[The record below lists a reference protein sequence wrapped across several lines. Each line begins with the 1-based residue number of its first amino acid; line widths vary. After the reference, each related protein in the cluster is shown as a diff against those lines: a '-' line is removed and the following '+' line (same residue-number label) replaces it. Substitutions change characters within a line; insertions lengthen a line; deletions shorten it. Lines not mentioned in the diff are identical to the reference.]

1 MTKRNTKQS
10 KWSLSQQ
17 DAERL
22 IKEIKKSVDRLV
34 IMPAPGEQNRQF
46 HVRSE
51 SDDEDFTIALF
62 RGKRNPNKHSIAARI
77 THSEVVLMRLCVEGT
92 PHTNPGGSKIGRTHL
107 HVYHEGVDDR
117 VAYPIDIDSPDFV
130 EDTVML
136 LDRFHVVRK
145 PNFQEGIEGTA

>member
-1 MTKRNTKQS
+1 M
-10 KWSLSQQ
+10 
-17 DAERL
+17 RL
-22 IKEIKKSVDRLV
+22 IERTPPTLEPHVPPTAHQRDTT
-34 IMPAPGEQNRQF
+34 APPPRQPLA
-46 HVRSE
+46 
-51 SDDEDFTIALF
+51 TP
-62 RGKRNPNKHSIAARI
+62 PND
-77 THSEVVLMRLCVEGT
+77 TTVLIRDNQLCVEGT
-92 PHTNPGGSKIGRTHL
+92 PHTNPDGSKIGRTRL